1 MKYRLAFCQS
11 SCSSGISFPQVEQ
24 VLPTDDRDLWLLT
37 LVSTLSIRGN
47 RELNGCYDTHILF
60 VTILTCLFLNF
71 GRDFPRLCLVRN
83 VIDMQLI
90 IPYLTKHP
98 VWVTNPVQNKLQGKP
113 LGKHGFFNLLI
124 VRLVSLIPSK

>member
-47 RELNGCYDTHILF
+47 RELNGCYDTHILW
-60 VTILTCLFLNF
+60 
-71 GRDFPRLCLVRN
+71 
-83 VIDMQLI
+83 QLI